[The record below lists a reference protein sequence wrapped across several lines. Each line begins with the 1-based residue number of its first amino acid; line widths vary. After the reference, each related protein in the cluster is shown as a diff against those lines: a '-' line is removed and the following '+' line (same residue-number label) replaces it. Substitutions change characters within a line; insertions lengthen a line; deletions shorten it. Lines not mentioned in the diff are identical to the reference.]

1 MDTEATSAREEGS
14 GPIQKVVVG
23 VDGSEPSL
31 RALRWAARQATWT
44 AAPLEVVTAWTF
56 PEQRAPLDV
65 AVHVENLDRLVDE
78 AQAKLEQ
85 IVADEVPAQQRKR
98 TGVKVVRGNAVRVLL
113 DEASDAALLVV
124 GSSGHGAVQEFFL
137 GSVSERCI
145 RHQECPVTV
154 IP

>member
-1 MDTEATSAREEGS
+1 MDEDATPARAKGVEQ
-14 GPIQKVVVG
+14 IQKVVVG

-56 PEQRAPLDV
+56 PDQPAPLDV
-65 AVHVENLDRLVDE
+65 PVHVENLDRLVEE
-78 AQAKLEQ
+78 AQVKLDQ
-85 IVADEVPAQQRKR
+85 IVADEVPTQQRKR
-98 TGVKVVRGNAVRVLL
+98 TNAKVVRGNAVQVLL

-124 GSSGHGAVQEFFL
+124 GSSGRGAVQKFLL

-145 RHQECPVTV
+145 RRQPCPVTV
-154 IP
+154 VP